1 VGRGILLDRIAAG
14 VTFSDDTYPM
24 LAPEAFESGT
34 VVWAKIQ
41 GHPWWPAKIASTE
54 EVGEDAG
61 DNADAV
67 LAEDKINVV
76 FFGDETYAEAKSENI
91 RLFEEYKEQM
101 IKRCRSAFFR
111 RAVEEANQYMENGDG
126 NESPGEESVKN
137 DNHQQESGTRTSRKR
152 TQKELERMENPGE
165 KRSCRKPSSGA
176 GESGAKSPVPKARST
191 SVAVASTPVSR
202 TPSNPRSI
210 ARTPGGTRRVRW
222 IGKPLKN
229 IETVDKKGDKAN
241 TDKYYEGFRLDEDEY
256 HIGDCVFVRM
266 DDEEDDL
273 WVAELESLWEDQY
286 MEKWFEGRWFY
297 SSRTAKIH
305 RSNWAG
311 AGNRSHRWL
320 SEASPHEL
328 YESDHVDENTIDC
341 IEGKAEV
348 MTETDFY
355 AAKKRTSLSQEKQ
368 AFFCKAFYSTKTRI
382 IRPILGADKRVK
394 RARIYSKRMKS
405 YDNFDGKSGP
415 NSDDDLDAGTRN
427 SNESNTVGD
436 EDFEAPMIVRG
447 NMRKSSKQSF
457 EGCARACAAL
467 QLSHVPKSLPCR
479 EKERGQIM
487 TFLKGAVDRGGLGN
501 ALYISGMPGTGKTA
515 TVMEVVRT
523 LKANAAKG
531 ISPDFQFIEINGM
544 KLPHPYEAYSIIW
557 KALTGEDAPVKRAAM
572 LLERRFSTPS
582 SKRSC
587 CVLLVDE
594 LDYMVTRKQ
603 TVLYNLFDWPS
614 RRYARLIVVG
624 IANTMDLP
632 ERLLPRISSRMGLER
647 VIFPGYTVSQIETIM
662 KARLGELEVFED
674 TAVEI
679 CARKVASISGDI
691 RRALQIA
698 RRAAEICDREAQD
711 EQDIELSKTGNKAP
725 CVTIRHIN
733 AAHKE
738 LTSTAYILAVKSAA
752 KFERIMLAA
761 VVLQIRSSGIEE
773 IFYDDVVRRF
783 ESLCRTRGG
792 VQSQHPKCMEIK
804 ALCRRLAA
812 SGLLGMEKRS
822 IDYEWQPKVR
832 LNVLMDDV
840 VFALADDPVT
850 RNLF

>member
-1 VGRGILLDRIAAG
+1 MS
-14 VTFSDDTYPM
+14 SDQV
-24 LAPEAFESGT
+24 FEIGT
-34 VVWAKIQ
+34 VVWAKIE
-41 GHPWWPAKIASTE
+41 GHPWWPAKIVSSE
-54 EVGEDAG
+54 EDLDSGVRKPDVNIREK
-61 DNADAV
+61 NVPV
-67 LAEDKINVV
+67 L
-76 FFGDETYAEAKSENI
+76 FFGDETYAEAKTQNI
-91 RLFEEYKEQM
+91 KPFEEWKEEM
-101 IKRCRSAFFR
+101 MKRCRSAFFR
-111 RAVEEANQYMENGDG
+111 RSVEEARQFKEGAQKKEITTGFANGGDDEGNKKERDG
-126 NESPGEESVKN
+126 KRL
-137 DNHQQESGTRTSRKR
+137 TRLSRKR
-152 TQKELERMENPGE
+152 SQADSVDVPNTKKSCSER
-165 KRSCRKPSSGA
+165 SSV
-176 GESGAKSPVPKARST
+176 KSEGSPDLGSEPKMS
-191 SVAVASTPVSR
+191 ASTPDSLSPPNSR
-202 TPSNPRSI
+202 LISQTPDGN
-210 ARTPGGTRRVRW
+210 RRVSW

-229 IETVDKKGDKAN
+229 IETGDRKGSKNSA
-241 TDKYYEGFRLDEDEY
+241 DKYYEGFRLDKEEY

-297 SSRTAKIH
+297 SSQTAKIH
-305 RSNWAG
+305 RNNWVGVSNRA
-311 AGNRSHRWL
+311 NRWL
-320 SEASPHEL
+320 VEASPHEL

-341 IEGKAEV
+341 IEGKAVV
-348 MTETDFY
+348 MTETEFY
-355 AAKKRTSLSQEKQ
+355 ASKKDTTLSQENE
-368 AFFCKAFYSTKTRI
+368 AFFCKAFYSTKTGI
-382 IRPILGADKRVK
+382 FRPILGADKRVK
-394 RARIYSKRMKS
+394 RARIYSKRMKTYES
-405 YDNFDGKSGP
+405 L
-415 NSDDDLDAGTRN
+415 NSMDAKEGERSALQGQN
-427 SNESNTVGD
+427 NADCVED
-436 EDFEAPMIVRG
+436 EDCESPALVRG
-447 NMRKSSKQSF
+447 NIRRNSKQSF
-457 EGCARACAAL
+457 AGCARACAAL

-523 LKANAAKG
+523 LKASAAKG
-531 ISPDFQFIEINGM
+531 TSPDFQFIEINGM

-557 KALTGEDAPVKRAAM
+557 KALTGEHVPVKRAAM

-582 SKRSC
+582 SKRLC

-711 EQDIELSKTGNKAP
+711 EQDLESRKSMPNSKAP

-761 VVLQIRSSGIEE
+761 VVLQIRSSGREE
-773 IFYDDVVRRF
+773 IHYTDVVRRF

-792 VQSQHPKCMEIK
+792 VQSQHPKGMEIK

-812 SGLLGMEKRS
+812 SGLLEMELRS
-822 IDYEWQPKVR
+822 IDYEWEPKVR